1 MGSIA
6 QKQIFSWKNIE
17 NIGDLERLKLV
28 LDYTPDEKIISI
40 LEKERKNGRDKY
52 PIEPMWNFRGQAK
65 MQMRCGLA
73 LCIMLTLAYGRIKED
88 QKGLMRSLVKA
99 AS

>member
-28 LDYTPDEKIISI
+28 LDYIPDEKIINI

-52 PIEPMWNFRGQAK
+52 PIEPMWNSI
-65 MQMRCGLA
+65 LA
-73 LCIMLTLAYGRIKED
+73 GVIYQHISIE
-88 QKGLMRSLVKA
+88 SLRRELQRNGELRELPGIVI
-99 AS
+99 